1 LPSDVEFGVSTSD
14 ADTSTEGHSPHI
26 SPQHSR
32 RTSSETDEDDTDDE
46 YLSEGDIACNIA
58 SDQDENGDE
67 SGSGESLRTSSSS
80 VEDSMDAMKNL
91 ARSPDPATVF
101 ENETA
106 ETPAPDNAA
115 AATPA
120 DLAVPDLR
128 EVRRTLPWQDDVA
141 AEDSSGIPA
150 LTIPSL
156 NAGYIHTAVI
166 PENKSFES
174 EECKEEL
181 ENTMEESVGEE
192 LFDSPA
198 LHLPMP
204 PVRRESFTTT
214 ASEFTYDDESTVDHA
229 CPICLGGYKKGD
241 MLSASKHCPH
251 LFHKDCI
258 LEWLEQH
265 DECPLC
271 RVKMITDNEMNQAA
285 TSLVGKTRMYRA
297 VEAYQPAP
305 RTPRVARAS
314 PSLSNPRIQ
323 ISPFTGTMRRS
334 AQQHDS

>member
-1 LPSDVEFGVSTSD
+1 M
-14 ADTSTEGHSPHI
+14 
-26 SPQHSR
+26 
-32 RTSSETDEDDTDDE
+32 DEE
-46 YLSEGDIACNIA
+46 CLSEGDIAYNIGG
-58 SDQDENGDE
+58 DEDENDDE
-67 SGSGESLRTSSSS
+67 SGLGESLHTSSSS
-80 VEDSMDAMKNL
+80 VEDSMDVLKNL
-91 ARSPDPATVF
+91 ARTPKAATVF
-101 ENETA
+101 ENETLYPNEIP
-106 ETPAPDNAA
+106 ETPSPDNAAAA

-120 DLAVPDLR
+120 DLAMPDLR
-128 EVRRTLPWQDDVA
+128 AVRTTLPWQDDST

-181 ENTMEESVGEE
+181 ENTMEESVGKE
-192 LFDSPA
+192 LS
-198 LHLPMP
+198 LHLPRIP
-204 PVRRESFTTT
+204 LVRRESFNTT

-251 LFHKDCI
+251 MFHKECI

-265 DECPLC
+265 AECPLC

-305 RTPRVARAS
+305 RTPRAARAA
-314 PSLSNPRIQ
+314 PSAPNSRTHT
-323 ISPFTGTMRRS
+323 SPFTGTMRRS